1 MTTPTR
7 DPEIMIGVDGAF
19 RRVPLVA
26 IAATLRH
33 NHHALRDAL
42 SKLFF
47 ALSDRSAPS
56 FSFAEGAPTEGE
68 SGPDG
73 YGSDGCG
80 SVPNGS
86 SETVPEVQK
95 ENGSVPHRTVPTE
108 TTEPSVAPAYAT
120 KPPLSA
126 VMLAEL
132 LDDAESLPFYETV
145 VATVAP
151 SHIDHALEVTL
162 ARRDQLRGK
171 PGGYFTAVIRRLTH
185 SSPYARTPSAAP

>member
-26 IAATLRH
+26 IAATLH
-33 NHHALRDAL
+33 QNHHALRDAL

-47 ALSDRSAPS
+47 ALSDRNAPS
-56 FSFAEGAPTEGE
+56 FSFAEGAQTEGE
-68 SGPDG
+68 SGPHG
-73 YGSDGCG
+73 YGSDGYG
-80 SVPNGS
+80 SIPNGS
-86 SETVPEVQK
+86 LETVLEVQK
-95 ENGSVPHRTVPTE
+95 ESGSVPHGTVPTE

-145 VATVAP
+145 IATVAP
-151 SHIDHALEVTL
+151 HHIDHALEVTL

-171 PGGYFTAVIRRLTH
+171 PGGYFTAIIRRLTH
-185 SSPYARTPSAAP
+185 